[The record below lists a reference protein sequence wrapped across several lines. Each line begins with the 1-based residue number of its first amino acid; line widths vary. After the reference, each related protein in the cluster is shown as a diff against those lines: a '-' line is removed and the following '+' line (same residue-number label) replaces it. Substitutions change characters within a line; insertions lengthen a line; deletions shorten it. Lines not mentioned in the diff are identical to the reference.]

1 MIPMTTANA
10 SIQDSVN
17 HMRDVAADELV
28 FAARRAEL
36 KSVVAEIEH
45 SELGGEFIPGSF
57 EMARDGLGFNAR
69 VRNAFGY
76 RFRSF
81 KRGDIVSFD
90 QHGEII

>member
-1 MIPMTTANA
+1 MTNATATV
-10 SIQDSVN
+10 QDSVN
-17 HMRDVAADELV
+17 HMRDVVADELV

-36 KSVVAEIEH
+36 KGVIAEIEA

-76 RFRSF
+76 RFRTF
-81 KRGDIVSFD
+81 KRGDIVFFD